1 MKKISAIFIMLIII
15 LTQLLSVSFAAS
27 FSDLS
32 KEHWAFKYIDKLADS
47 KVINGYP
54 DGTFK
59 PENTI
64 TRGEFFKLIMTAFK
78 GSKAF
83 EGATYSVHW
92 AEPYVLAAAEEGV
105 MMNATPV
112 DELDVPITR
121 LEMGVVIGKIC
132 NRIIDDEAE
141 ESDVELNFIEFNDL
155 KELSLGNRTYIEY
168 IAALGIVNGYPD
180 GSFGPNNNM
189 TRAEVATVIYRF
201 NNLK

>member
-1 MKKISAIFIMLIII
+1 MKKKILIIMMLINTVV
-15 LTQLLSVSFAAS
+15 LCLNSSFAAN

-32 KEHWAFKYIDKLADS
+32 KEHWAYKYIDSLADA

-59 PENTI
+59 PQNTI
-64 TRGEFFKLIMTAFK
+64 TRGEFFKLIMTAYK

-83 EGATYSVHW
+83 ENSTFETHW
-92 AEPYVLAAAEEGV
+92 AEPYVLSAAEEGV
-105 MMNATPV
+105 MMNATSIE
-112 DELDVPITR
+112 DLDIPITR

-132 NRIIDDEAE
+132 NRIIDDENE
-141 ESDVELNFIEFNDL
+141 GSDVVYNFITFNDL
-155 KELSLGNRTYIEY
+155 KELSVGDRNYIEF
-168 IAALGIVNGYPD
+168 IAAIGIVNGYTD

-201 NNLK
+201 NNMK